1 MVRDKKYN
9 KVMKIIGIETSSIR
23 GGVAIL
29 EINPAPAREVATK
42 SRLFR
47 GRGWMKSNSIVRQ
60 KGLALKSGLVHGKLL
75 VPALDRLLK
84 EAHWRK
90 DEIELVAVDIGP
102 GSYTGLRVGL
112 AITKTISYALKTK
125 IAGVASLD
133 VLVRNIPKDD
143 HHKYICP
150 IIDARWNQVY
160 TAIYKKSFDGYKR
173 LTDYLA
179 ISPGDLVKLI
189 GRYKG
194 DILLFGGGLSAYSD
208 VFRHLGARAMV
219 ADERFWSPRARN
231 VAILGYESYKNG
243 RRDNPLKLLPLYLR
257 RTEAEINLKIKRGK
271 INEKVSHLVRG

>member
-29 EINPAPAREVATK
+29 EINPAPASHHVGMTWR
-42 SRLFR
+42 
-47 GRGWMKSNSIVRQ
+47 RGWMKSNSIVRQ
-60 KGLALKSGLVHGKLL
+60 KSLALKRGLVHGKLL

-179 ISPGDLVKLI
+179 ISPGDLVK
-189 GRYKG
+189 
-194 DILLFGGGLSAYSD
+194 
-208 VFRHLGARAMV
+208 
-219 ADERFWSPRARN
+219 
-231 VAILGYESYKNG
+231 
-243 RRDNPLKLLPLYLR
+243 
-257 RTEAEINLKIKRGK
+257 
-271 INEKVSHLVRG
+271 